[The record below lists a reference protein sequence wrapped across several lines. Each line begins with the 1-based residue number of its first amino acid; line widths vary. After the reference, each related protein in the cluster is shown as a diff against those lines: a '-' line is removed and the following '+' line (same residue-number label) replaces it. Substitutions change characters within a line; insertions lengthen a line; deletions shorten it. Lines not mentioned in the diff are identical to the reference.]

1 MILLALSDSYLEGG
15 REGRRGGRGGGGHW
29 LPVTV
34 GRKLDLLRKYW

>member
-15 REGRRGGRGGGGHW
+15 REGRRAGRGGGGHW